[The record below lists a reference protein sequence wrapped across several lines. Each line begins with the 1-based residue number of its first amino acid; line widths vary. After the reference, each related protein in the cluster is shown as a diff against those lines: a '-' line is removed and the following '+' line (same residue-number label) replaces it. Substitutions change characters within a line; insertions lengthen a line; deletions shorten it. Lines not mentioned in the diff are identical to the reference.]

1 MTAGGWKDRRSTG
14 KLAEP
19 EQPAATQQTMSGL
32 CAGASGVSPRSR
44 LAHNKAVEMPI
55 PLEPAADA
63 ATYPS
68 KAA

>member
-1 MTAGGWKDRRSTG
+1 MAEGGSIDVRSTG

-19 EQPAATQQTMSGL
+19 EQPDATQQTISGL

-44 LAHNKAVEMPI
+44 FAHNKAVEMPI
-55 PLEPAADA
+55 PPKPAADA
-63 ATYPS
+63 VTYPS